1 MDCIKGFRFRNP
13 NEKKGKD
20 HGEVEVGKNIIRMHY
35 VRKKSCLIKEIIE
48 VQIKFYRHKR
58 QKFTKQNIIILI
70 FFRN

>member
-35 VRKKSCLIKEIIE
+35 VRKKIM
-48 VQIKFYRHKR
+48 FNKR
-58 QKFTKQNIIILI
+58 NNRSTNKIL
-70 FFRN
+70 